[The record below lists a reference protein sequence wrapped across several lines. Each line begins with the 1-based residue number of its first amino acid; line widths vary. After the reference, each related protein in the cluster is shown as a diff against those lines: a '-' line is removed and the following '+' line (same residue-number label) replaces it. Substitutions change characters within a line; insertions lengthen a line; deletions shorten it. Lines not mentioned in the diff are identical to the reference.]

1 MKKLISILI
10 TSMLLLQIV
19 PAVSAKQKGD
29 WNAVKALAH
38 YSVAVQ
44 TKSGETYYGLMQA
57 ADDSNITVQIADE
70 KGFTPQEI
78 NFQRGEVARVWSA
91 TLRFGE
97 HHVVKAALIGA
108 GTGFAVGLASA
119 RIRLGRNSTDPDIG
133 MEPGVGLF
141 YGAAA
146 GALAGAFW
154 KKKHKTEKLV
164 YSV

>member
-1 MKKLISILI
+1 MKRLITILMTSIL
-10 TSMLLLQIV
+10 LVQIA
-19 PAVSAKQKGD
+19 PAVSAKQRGD
-29 WNAVKALAH
+29 WNDVKALAH

-44 TKSGETYYGLMQA
+44 TNSGETYFGLMQA
-57 ADDSNITVQIADE
+57 ADDSSIAVQIADY

-78 NFQRGEVARVWSA
+78 DFQRHEVAKVWRA

-97 HHVVKAALIGA
+97 HHVAKAALIGA
-108 GTGFAVGLASA
+108 ATGFATGFATA
-119 RIRLGRNSTDPDIG
+119 RIRLARNSTDPEIG

-154 KKKHKTEKLV
+154 KKKHEKEKLV
-164 YSV
+164 YSL

>member
-10 TSMLLLQIV
+10 TFMLLVQIA

-29 WNAVKALAH
+29 WNSVKAFENYSIAVK
-38 YSVAVQ
+38 
-44 TKSGETYYGLMQA
+44 TKLGETYYGLMQSV
-57 ADDSNITVQIADE
+57 DDASMTVQIADE
-70 KGFTPQEI
+70 DGFTRTEI
-78 NFQRGEVARVWSA
+78 NFQRHEVEKVWSA

-108 GTGFAVGLASA
+108 ATGFAAGFTTA
-119 RIRLGRNSTDPDIG
+119 RIRLSRDSSDPYIG

-146 GALAGAFW
+146 GALVGAFW
-154 KKKHKTEKLV
+154 KKKHKKDELV

>member
-1 MKKLISILI
+1 MKKLITILMA
-10 TSMLLLQIV
+10 SMLLIQIA

-29 WNAVKALAH
+29 WNNVKAFLHYSIAVK
-38 YSVAVQ
+38 
-44 TKSGETYYGLMQA
+44 TKLGETYFGLMQS
-57 ADDSNITVQIADE
+57 ADDSSITVQIADE

-78 NFQRGEVARVWSA
+78 NFQRDEVAKVWSA

-108 GTGFAVGLASA
+108 ATGFAAGFTTA
-119 RIRLGRNSTDPDIG
+119 RIRIARDSTDPYIG

-154 KKKHKTEKLV
+154 KKKHKKEELV
-164 YSV
+164 YSI

>member
-1 MKKLISILI
+1 MKRLISILI
-10 TSMLLLQIV
+10 TSILLVQIA

-29 WNAVKALAH
+29 WNNVKAFEHYSIAVK
-38 YSVAVQ
+38 
-44 TKSGETYYGLMQA
+44 TKLGETYYGLMQSV
-57 ADDSNITVQIADE
+57 DDSSMTVQIADSD
-70 KGFTPQEI
+70 GFTRQEI
-78 NFQRGEVARVWSA
+78 NFQRHEVEKVWSA

-108 GTGFAVGLASA
+108 ATGFAAGFATARVRLA
-119 RIRLGRNSTDPDIG
+119 RDNTDPYIG

-146 GALAGAFW
+146 GALVGAFW
-154 KKKHKTEKLV
+154 KKKHKKDELV

>member
-1 MKKLISILI
+1 
-10 TSMLLLQIV
+10 
-19 PAVSAKQKGD
+19 
-29 WNAVKALAH
+29 
-38 YSVAVQ
+38 
-44 TKSGETYYGLMQA
+44 MQS
-57 ADDSNITVQIADE
+57 ADDSSITVQIADE

-78 NFQRGEVARVWSA
+78 NFQRNEVAKVWSA

-108 GTGFAVGLASA
+108 ATGFAAGFTTA
-119 RIRLGRNSTDPDIG
+119 RIRIARDSTDPYIG

-154 KKKHKTEKLV
+154 KKKHKKEELV
-164 YSV
+164 YSI